1 MAAAA
6 VAAGRRR
13 RAATTTT
20 GGYDDDDRRAS
31 SRVIRLAAGGDVW
44 RSSAGRDAGCYGRM
58 LASNALH
65 PAGGLQR
72 RAAWAMDYYLGK
84 IFER

>member
-1 MAAAA
+1 MAAATA
-6 VAAGRRR
+6 
-13 RAATTTT
+13 T

-31 SRVIRLAAGGDVW
+31 SRVIRLAAGGDVKYG
-44 RSSAGRDAGCYGRM
+44 AGGPAGTPVHVGCLRHG
-58 LASNALH
+58 ALH

-72 RAAWAMDYYLGK
+72 RAAWAMGYFLGK

>member
-1 MAAAA
+1 MAAAAA
-6 VAAGRRR
+6 VAA
-13 RAATTTT
+13 AAAT

-44 RSSAGRDAGCYGRM
+44 RSSAGRDAGCYVGCLRYGY
-58 LASNALH
+58 LYLPTGDS
-65 PAGGLQR
+65 GL
-72 RAAWAMDYYLGK
+72 DYYLGK